1 MSHVHMNSRGVIWI
15 IIIIINVHNI
25 YHRQIA
31 DKNSANIF
39 AYLPYTHSNSD
50 SAVFF
55 FALSVFFSERT
66 AYRLCKTLIFCLIF
80 Y

>member
-15 IIIIINVHNI
+15 TIIIINVHNI
-25 YHRQIA
+25 YHWQIA

-55 FALSVFFSERT
+55 FALSVFSQKEQPT
-66 AYRLCKTLIFCLIF
+66 AFVKLSSFV
-80 Y
+80 